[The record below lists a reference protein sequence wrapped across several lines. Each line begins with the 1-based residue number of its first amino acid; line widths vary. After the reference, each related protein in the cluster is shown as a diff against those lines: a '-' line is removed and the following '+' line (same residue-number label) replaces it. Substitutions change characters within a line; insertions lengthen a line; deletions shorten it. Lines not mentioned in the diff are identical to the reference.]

1 MPRAPICSLRYENR
15 LRSLGFAA
23 PAGVDEAG
31 RGCIFG
37 PVCAAAVILKYPA
50 KLRGIRDSKLVPEAE
65 RPALAEQV
73 RAESVAWS
81 VAFSSVEEIERIN
94 ILQASRLAMKRA
106 VEGLG
111 VRPDYLLV
119 DFLHIDVDFPQ
130 EGLVKGDAKSKSI
143 AAASILAKTSRDAV
157 MAELHKLYPMYGL
170 ASNKGYGTP
179 DHLAALRL
187 HGATPMHRSSFAP
200 VRAVGPA
207 ATQPGLFTE

>member
-1 MPRAPICSLRYENR
+1 MPRATVCSLRYENR

-50 KLRGIRDSKLVPEAE
+50 KLEGIRDSKLVPEEE

-73 RAESVAWS
+73 RSQSVAWS
-81 VAFSSVEEIERIN
+81 VAFASVEEIERMN
-94 ILQASRLAMKRA
+94 ILEASRLAMRRA
-106 VEGLG
+106 VEGLS

-119 DFLHIDVDFPQ
+119 DFLRIDLPFPQ

-143 AAASILAKTSRDAV
+143 AAASILAKTSRDSLLRNLDAQFP
-157 MAELHKLYPMYGL
+157 HYRL

-179 DHLAALRL
+179 DHLEALRRYGVTPL
-187 HGATPMHRSSFAP
+187 HRVGFAP
-200 VRAVGPA
+200 IRNIL
-207 ATQPGLFTE
+207 QPGLSAS

>member
-50 KLRGIRDSKLVPEAE
+50 QLKGIRDSKLVPEEE

-73 RAESVAWS
+73 RAQSVAWS
-81 VAFSSVEEIERIN
+81 VAFASVEEIERIN

-106 VEGLG
+106 VEGLSAK
-111 VRPDYLLV
+111 P
-119 DFLHIDVDFPQ
+119 DFLLIDFLRLDVDLPQ

-157 MAELHKLYPMYGL
+157 MKELDQQYPQYGL

-179 DHLAALRL
+179 DHLAALRA
-187 HGATPMHRSSFAP
+187 HGATPWHRASFAP
-200 VRAVGPA
+200 VRAVM
-207 ATQPGLFTE
+207 QPGLFAD

>member
-1 MPRAPICSLRYENR
+1 M
-15 LRSLGFAA
+15 RSLGFAA

-37 PVCAAAVILKYPA
+37 PVCAAAVILKHPA
-50 KLRGIRDSKLVPEAE
+50 KLTGIRDSKLVPEEE
-65 RPALAEQV
+65 RSVLAEQV
-73 RAESVAWS
+73 RAQSVAWS
-81 VAFSSVEEIERIN
+81 VAFASVDEIERIN

-106 VEGLG
+106 VEGLN
-111 VRPDYLLV
+111 VEPDYLLV
-119 DFLHIDVDFPQ
+119 DFLSVDVKLPQ

-157 MAELHKLYPMYGL
+157 MAEFHREYPAYGL

-187 HGATPMHRSSFAP
+187 HGVTPMHRASFAP
-200 VRAVGPA
+200 VRAVI
-207 ATQPGLFTE
+207 QPGLFPQ

>member
-1 MPRAPICSLRYENR
+1 M
-15 LRSLGFAA
+15 
-23 PAGVDEAG
+23 
-31 RGCIFG
+31 
-37 PVCAAAVILKYPA
+37 
-50 KLRGIRDSKLVPEAE
+50 
-65 RPALAEQV
+65 AEQV

>member
-1 MPRAPICSLRYENR
+1 VPRATVCSLRYENR

-50 KLRGIRDSKLVPEAE
+50 KLEGIRDSKLVPEEE

-73 RAESVAWS
+73 RSQSVAWS
-81 VAFSSVEEIERIN
+81 VAFASVEEIERMN
-94 ILQASRLAMKRA
+94 ILEASRLAMRRA
-106 VEGLG
+106 VEGLS

-119 DFLHIDVDFPQ
+119 DFLRIDLPFPQ

-143 AAASILAKTSRDAV
+143 AAASILAKTSRDSLLRNLDAQFP
-157 MAELHKLYPMYGL
+157 HYRL

-179 DHLAALRL
+179 DHLEALRRYGVTPL
-187 HGATPMHRSSFAP
+187 HRVGFAP
-200 VRAVGPA
+200 IRNIL
-207 ATQPGLFTE
+207 QPGLSAS

>member
-31 RGCIFG
+31 RGCILG
-37 PVCAAAVILKYPA
+37 PVCAAAVILKHPA
-50 KLRGIRDSKLVPEAE
+50 KLQGIRDSKLVSAEE

-73 RAESVAWS
+73 RAQSVAWS
-81 VAFSSVEEIERIN
+81 VAFASVEEIERIN

-106 VEGLG
+106 VEALPA
-111 VRPDYLLV
+111 RPDYLLV
-119 DFLHIDVDFPQ
+119 DFLKIDVDLPQ

-157 MAELHKLYPMYGL
+157 MMDLDRQYPQYGL

-179 DHLAALRL
+179 DHLAALRVY
-187 HGATPMHRSSFAP
+187 GATPLHRASFAP
-200 VRAVGPA
+200 VRAVV
-207 ATQPGLFTE
+207 QPGLFAD